1 MNPVEIKVP
10 DIGDFKN
17 VDVAEVLV
25 KPGDL
30 VRFDD
35 NVIVLEPGK
44 VALDIQSPHAGR
56 VVEVGPP
63 SQIFDAPTEERTRA
77 FMSKI
82 IRH

>member
-1 MNPVEIKVP
+1 MM
-10 DIGDFKN
+10 D
-17 VDVAEVLV
+17 
-25 KPGDL
+25 
-30 VRFDD
+30 
-35 NVIVLEPGK
+35 
-44 VALDIQSPHAGR
+44 AGR